1 MGKVI
6 ASGIYCGNRITV
18 EAVVEDGTLVVL
30 MNEKEV
36 PDIQKR
42 FDELIKVHGTGHF
55 WKNSCRMQKAGAGC
69 CWLPEFLG
77 FLCGRQASGMEL
89 CGSPGCFYARWL
101 PLR

>member
-18 EAVVEDGTLVVL
+18 EAVVGDGTLLIL

-42 FDELIKVHGTGHF
+42 FDELIKVQPAMGGTYF
-55 WKNSCRMQKAGAGC
+55 PDENSLLAAYNVLQHIFFDTLEEISVEGDIGEI
-69 CWLPEFLG
+69 PYE
-77 FLCGRQASGMEL
+77 ENTI
-89 CGSPGCFYARWL
+89 Y
-101 PLR
+101 

>member
-42 FDELIKVHGTGHF
+42 FDELIKVQPAMGGTYFPDEDSLLAAYNVLQHTFFDALEEISVEGDIGEIPYED
-55 WKNSCRMQKAGAGC
+55 NVI
-69 CWLPEFLG
+69 
-77 FLCGRQASGMEL
+77 
-89 CGSPGCFYARWL
+89 Y
-101 PLR
+101 